1 MDMLIYYQSTKTK
14 MISLNIYVDFFFSD
28 TQVSFL
34 SWASITT
41 EKKSVK
47 LLLKNKTNKQTTR
60 TTGKENLK
68 KSPPDLQAH
77 CCILVLFYLKEIQ
90 L

>member
-1 MDMLIYYQSTKTK
+1 MLIYYQSTKTK

-34 SWASITT
+34 SRPSITT

-47 LLLKNKTNKQTTR
+47 LLLKNKTNKQQ
-60 TTGKENLK
+60 EQQEK
-68 KSPPDLQAH
+68 KMKKNPPDLQAH